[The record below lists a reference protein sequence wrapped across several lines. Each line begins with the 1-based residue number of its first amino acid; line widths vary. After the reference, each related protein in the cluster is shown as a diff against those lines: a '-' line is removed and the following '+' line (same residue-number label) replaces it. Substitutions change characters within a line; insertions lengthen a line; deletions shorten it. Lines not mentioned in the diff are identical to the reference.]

1 MGSGGERLECGAWGG
16 AGGGGE
22 ISFHENPLSAWKEDL
37 GRGPTEGKEKR
48 SGVGL
53 LVGRAVWEYA
63 GSGTPF
69 ASGGQDIGQRNQ
81 QLHTVGRAGTVA
93 TEEVMNC
100 DVVLLD
106 RLSSHFWT

>member
-1 MGSGGERLECGAWGG
+1 MTRSRVDATKGCAAEERDSSVVLRGGE
-16 AGGGGE
+16 E

-81 QLHTVGRAGTVA
+81 QLHTVGRAQWP
-93 TEEVMNC
+93 
-100 DVVLLD
+100 
-106 RLSSHFWT
+106 RKR